1 MTDQEGLPANIIYNL
16 PSQMLQDRHRLLID
30 GSTCGVCLQGFQL
43 RQTVRTL
50 PCRHAFHILC
60 IDNWLMNHSQ
70 CPVDG
75 SYAGSIARATSVTR
89 KHPNGQLSVTLGTGR
104 GSVGTISSHNLDG
117 VSKRLGHHPKI
128 HHQTHNERNELTGT
142 LPSSFALS
150 GSALLA
156 QNSNKVR

>member
-1 MTDQEGLPANIIYNL
+1 
-16 PSQMLQDRHRLLID
+16 
-30 GSTCGVCLQGFQL
+30 
-43 RQTVRTL
+43 
-50 PCRHAFHILC
+50 
-60 IDNWLMNHSQ
+60 MNHSQ

-75 SYAGSIARATSVTR
+75 SYAGSVAMATSVTH

-117 VSKRLGHHPKI
+117 VSKRLGHHPKT
-128 HHQTHNERNELTGT
+128 HHQTHSERNELTGT